1 MMSKPFFSILILFWK
16 SEQYLPES
24 LNALD
29 RQTFRDFE
37 VILLNNGADNP
48 PDPELLAQH
57 PKLNL
62 RVLHSDKNLGFTG
75 GNNLAA
81 RHARGEYLVLLNGD
95 AFPEPDWLAKLHQA
109 AQDTPNHC
117 FASRLINAR
126 QAELLDGEWN
136 VYHASGLA
144 LRKNHHQPV
153 GKSSQR
159 PRFVISACAAA
170 SAYPRPAFELVGG
183 FDEDFFAYMED
194 IDLDLRLQ
202 LAGFSFIYLP
212 DAIVHH
218 VGSGST
224 ASRSAFSTYY
234 GQRNLIW
241 TFVKNMPGFLFY
253 LLLPVHIFFN
263 LLYLLASLFMFSG
276 KELRQGKMDALK
288 KLPQMLAKRKIIQ
301 SRRKISLFQFAKLL
315 DWNPFT
321 PLIKLTYR

>member
-1 MMSKPFFSILILFWK
+1 MSKPFFSILILFWK
-16 SEQYLPES
+16 SEQYLPKC
-24 LNALD
+24 LDALD
-29 RQTFRDFE
+29 QQTYRDFE

-48 PDPELLAQH
+48 PDTDLLAQH
-57 PKLNL
+57 PQLDLKIL
-62 RVLHSDKNLGFTG
+62 RSDHNLGFTG

-81 RHARGEYLVLLNGD
+81 RHALGEYLVLLNGD
-95 AFPEPDWLAKLHQA
+95 AFPELDWLDKLHQA
-109 AQDTPNHC
+109 AMNHPNHC
-117 FASRLINAR
+117 FASRLINAN
-126 QAELLDGEWN
+126 QPNLLDGEWN

-159 PRFVISACAAA
+159 LRYVISACAAA
-170 SAYPRPAFELVGG
+170 SAYPRQAFELVGG

-194 IDLDLRLQ
+194 LDLDLRLQ

-241 TFVKNMPGFLFY
+241 TFVKNMPGLLFY
-253 LLLPVHIFFN
+253 LLLPAHVFFN
-263 LLYLLASLFMFSG
+263 LLYLLASLFIPAG
-276 KELRQGKMDALK
+276 KALRQGKRDALK

-301 SRRKISLFQFAKLL
+301 SGRKISLLHFAKLL

-321 PLIKLTYR
+321 PFIKLTYR

>member
-1 MMSKPFFSILILFWK
+1 MSKPFFSILILFWK
-16 SEQYLPES
+16 SEQYLPKC
-24 LNALD
+24 LDALD
-29 RQTFRDFE
+29 QQTFRDFE

-48 PDPELLAQH
+48 PDPDLLAQH
-57 PKLNL
+57 PQLDLKIL
-62 RVLHSDKNLGFTG
+62 RSDHNLGFTG

-81 RHARGEYLVLLNGD
+81 RHAIGEYLVLLNGD
-95 AFPEPDWLAKLHQA
+95 AFPKPDWLAKLHQA
-109 AQDTPNHC
+109 AMDHPDHC
-117 FASRLINAR
+117 FASKLINAR
-126 QAELLDGEWN
+126 QPDLLDGEWN

-159 PRFVISACAAA
+159 PRYVISACAAA
-170 SAYPRPAFELVGG
+170 SAYPRQAFELVRG

-194 IDLDLRLQ
+194 LDLDLRLQ

-224 ASRSAFSTYY
+224 GSRSDFSTYY

-241 TFVKNMPGFLFY
+241 TFVKNIPGFLFC
-253 LLLPVHIFFN
+253 LLLPAHIFFN
-263 LLYLLASLFMFSG
+263 LLYLLVSFFMPSG
-276 KELRQGKMDALK
+276 KALRQGKRDALK

-301 SRRKISLFQFAKLL
+301 SRRRISLIQFVKLL

-321 PLIKLTYR
+321 PLVKLTYR